1 MIKKSIDII
10 YIVFFNHEILKKSLL
25 SLTEFFYGSDYSI
38 NVVFNF
44 YNPFTSKLR
53 LYT

>member
-1 MIKKSIDII
+1 MGGLFLSFNSTVSIFEEKECINKK
-10 YIVFFNHEILKKSLL
+10 KR
-25 SLTEFFYGSDYSI
+25 DYSI
-38 NVVFNF
+38 NIVFNF